1 MRIKSFCIYVLFFT
15 FCAFAL
21 GSGSGGVAPA
31 LIFKSWKAGQG
42 VTGGP
47 SNAATQPAD
56 WKTFITT
63 TETTCKLRVDV
74 GYASIQH
81 ANYAPLTRVEWKVSG
96 AILLSGLSET
106 ELKRHTFTFSGS
118 PSQQGDTGSTST
130 TFSYNGNGT
139 LSSHWHPTGGKILQ
153 RKYCPN
159 YKGTKN
165 PQKGRDLEIKVKFIG
180 YYGSD
185 PNNQQKVEIDLPLA
199 QDEKD
204 QIRQEYVDQTRLV
217 PSRSDFKASN
227 NYNHGHYSKMMD
239 GGLSGFHQN
248 WVNKCNELYRNPKKL
263 DAFNLTD
270 FSVNSGYRHP
280 HHNVY
285 HALGKATHG
294 LHQYGVALDVQTVD
308 VDEDG
313 TVDQVYNNEAQSGDA
328 VKMEASAK
336 SAGADYRASYKK
348 YEDSQITHADWRNDY
363 RTPWPPNINSS
374 GQLVSEASEPEPELP
389 SSVIYACSFHS
400 GAQTLSDNHEQVT
413 PSCNR
418 SEHVN
423 YQCQLTFSD
432 HALQTSCSV
441 TNSDGDYCT
450 ATYFYLCDSHTHEY
464 PSSSLAAC
472 GIHPTSAS
480 GNHTSTYLCNISPCS
495 NRVVPSCLAL
505 CPETDNHGKV
515 VCNIQGCQD
524 STPYDPTSS
533 SAGWHAPCNECSQY
547 RCKGGGHSWYP
558 SCTDTTHTNSNGDSC
573 TAGGYEC
580 VSHTPVYP
588 APPPPPTTVSC
599 GGCSVSYDPQGSL
612 AWSHEYIPC
621 PRTRIAHDQV
631 CGESFYRCSN
641 TNTCIW
647 GWRHSSWNDDPTL

>member
-139 LSSHWHPTGGKILQ
+139 LSSHWHPTGGKIPQ

-328 VKMEASAK
+328 IKMEASAK

-363 RTPWPPNINSS
+363 RTPWPPSINTS
-374 GQLVSEASEPEPELP
+374 GQLLSEAPELP
-389 SSVIYACSFHS
+389 SSVVYACSFHS
-400 GAQTLSDNHEQVT
+400 GAQTLSDNHGWVT
-413 PSCNR
+413 PLCNR
-418 SEHVN
+418 SEHAN

-472 GIHPTSAS
+472 GIHPASAS
-480 GNHTSTYLCNISPCS
+480 GDHTSTYVCDISPCS
-495 NRVVPSCLAL
+495 NRVVPYCLAL
-505 CPETDNHGKV
+505 CPETSSHGTTTITGGDEDTSGDEDALAACSVHPASASGDHSMQASCSYADRFGDSCAITNFYACDNHVHFINTALLMGACGRHWV
-515 VCNIQGCQD
+515 PSRLLSAHSLQASC
-524 STPYDPTSS
+524 STI
-533 SAGWHAPCNECSQY
+533 
-547 RCKGGGHSWYP
+547 
-558 SCTDTTHTNSNGDSC
+558 NSNGDSC
-573 TAGGYEC
+573 TVTSFYACYN
-580 VSHTPVYP
+580 HTHTYP
-588 APPPPPTTVSC
+588 AP
-599 GGCSVSYDPQGSL
+599 
-612 AWSHEYIPC
+612 
-621 PRTRIAHDQV
+621 
-631 CGESFYRCSN
+631 
-641 TNTCIW
+641 
-647 GWRHSSWNDDPTL
+647 

>member
-139 LSSHWHPTGGKILQ
+139 LSSHWHPTGGKIPQ

-328 VKMEASAK
+328 IKMEASAK

-363 RTPWPPNINSS
+363 RTPWPPSINTS
-374 GQLVSEASEPEPELP
+374 GQLLSEAPELP
-389 SSVIYACSFHS
+389 SSVVYACSFHS
-400 GAQTLSDNHEQVT
+400 GAQTLSDNHEWVT

-418 SEHVN
+418 SEHAN

-472 GIHPTSAS
+472 GIHPASAS
-480 GNHTSTYLCNISPCS
+480 GDHTSTYVCDISPCS
-495 NRVVPSCLAL
+495 NRVVPYCLAL
-505 CPETDNHGKV
+505 CPETSSHGTTTITGGDEDTSGDEDALAACSVHPASASGDHSMQASCSYADRFGDSCAITNFYACDNHVHFINTALLMGACGRHWV
-515 VCNIQGCQD
+515 PSRLLSAHSLQASC
-524 STPYDPTSS
+524 STI
-533 SAGWHAPCNECSQY
+533 
-547 RCKGGGHSWYP
+547 
-558 SCTDTTHTNSNGDSC
+558 NSNGDSC
-573 TAGGYEC
+573 TVTSFYACYN
-580 VSHTPVYP
+580 HTHTYP
-588 APPPPPTTVSC
+588 AP
-599 GGCSVSYDPQGSL
+599 
-612 AWSHEYIPC
+612 
-621 PRTRIAHDQV
+621 
-631 CGESFYRCSN
+631 
-641 TNTCIW
+641 
-647 GWRHSSWNDDPTL
+647 